1 MEIRTQ
7 LKNPASIRYIENIA
21 QSVLENPVEFEN
33 VVALMFD
40 TDTDVAWRAGWVC
53 DKISRKHPQLFT
65 NELIQKIADSLLTVK
80 HHGIRREYLC
90 LLNNLQLPDEIS
102 VELINQLFEWMIMPK
117 ADVSAQVISMKLLHK
132 ISQKQPDFK
141 QELQAY
147 LENISPADY
156 TPGFNA
162 TRKNILKLLNHK

>member
-1 MEIRTQ
+1 MDFREQ

-21 QSVLENPVEFEN
+21 QSVLENPVEFEY
-33 VVALMFD
+33 VVELMFD
-40 TDTDVAWRAGWVC
+40 ADTDVAWRAGWVC
-53 DKISRKHPQLFT
+53 DKISRKHPQLFS
-65 NELIQKIADSLLTVK
+65 NELIQKIASSLLTVK

-147 LENISPADY
+147 LENILPTDY